1 MTRKNTQTPRTVT
14 QSTTIAVGIMCLAVG
29 FLGGVLFSIWK
40 TGGATPQRPPS
51 AQAPADVGERSRELD
66 ALIRETSQ
74 NPGNT
79 AAWIQLGNLYFDTNQ
94 PSKSIWAYQ
103 KALELDPNNPN
114 VWTDMGVMYRRSG
127 KPEEAVKAF
136 DKAMEVDPQHE
147 VSRFNKGIV
156 LMHDLD
162 RPQAAIEAWEQLL
175 KINPFAMAPNGKS
188 VDELVTQYK
197 KTLGQSQ
204 P

>member
-1 MTRKNTQTPRTVT
+1 MASSKNQSQPMVAR
-14 QSTTIAVGIMCLAVG
+14 STTMAIGVLCLAVG
-29 FLGGVLFSIWK
+29 FLGGVLFSLWR
-40 TGGATPQRPPS
+40 TEGRPSRPAPPPQ
-51 AQAPADVGERSRELD
+51 ADVGERSQELN

-94 PSKSIWAYQ
+94 PTKSIWAYR
-103 KALELDPNNPN
+103 KALDLDPNNAD
-114 VWTDMGVMYRRSG
+114 VWTDLGVMYRRSG
-127 KPEEAVKAF
+127 KPRQAVKAF
-136 DKAMEVDPQHE
+136 DEAIRVNPQHE

-162 RPQAAIEAWEQLL
+162 NPQAAIEAWEELL

-197 KTLGQSQ
+197 KSIKQTQ